1 MNANAYEKAPD
12 PLKRY
17 IARCPV
23 CGSDAELWTRKLGSV
38 TVAVACSNN
47 RPIGPQ
53 EDFYKA
59 IAGAPRGT
67 STKRGKRTQLHTGT
81 HMLTRLLQCAR
92 RNNGNRRPARL
103 KPGRTGP
110 RTPL

>member
-1 MNANAYEKAPD
+1 MNDDTYEKARD

-23 CGSDAELWTRKLGSV
+23 CGSDAELWKRKLGNV
-38 TVAVACSNN
+38 TVAVMCSNN

-53 EDFYKA
+53 EDD
-59 IAGAPRGT
+59 GDCGCPPRT
-67 STKRGKRTQLHTGT
+67 STRREKGMRSPTGT
-81 HMLTRLLQCAR
+81 HMLMRLLQCAR